1 MTTKPTN
8 APTTAWNS
16 VIVAPSFCHVFFRPM
31 ANRAHNIVVATC
43 RALALCRGATFRF
56 PTNPSASPYG

>member
-1 MTTKPTN
+1 
-8 APTTAWNS
+8 